1 MSGAEGGSMTA
12 GRGGVTGNV
21 SPVSGTPPV
30 TVRPCD
36 NPFRVGRLDAL
47 GFVEHVV
54 GVDAVVQALAKNNYR
69 GALVGG
75 HGTGKSTLLRAVG
88 DRLIGRGLSPMPLF
102 MNTEERGRLPLR
114 WRIAV
119 RRAGEGDALLLDGY
133 DHLPRWARL
142 WVRYKAQYAGALV
155 VTSHRRCRLRT
166 VAQMQTSPALLRT
179 IVAELAGE
187 GYAASVD
194 CEALWQETG
203 GNLRDALRLLY
214 DRVSSEMP

>member
-1 MSGAEGGSMTA
+1 MSGAEGGSMTVD
-12 GRGGVTGNV
+12 RGVVTGGEGAAV
-21 SPVSGTPPV
+21 LGTKPQAA
-30 TVRPCD
+30 RPCD

-47 GFVEHVV
+47 GYVDHGADLGTVV
-54 GVDAVVQALAKNNYR
+54 ASLKQNNYR

-75 HGTGKSTLLRAVG
+75 HGTGKSTLLGAVG
-88 DRLIGRGLSPMPLF
+88 DRLIEHGLSPMPLF
-102 MNTEERGRLPLR
+102 MNTEERGTLPLR

-179 IVAELAGE
+179 LVAELAGAA
-187 GYAASVD
+187 YAASVD
-194 CEALWQETG
+194 CDALWHETQ
-203 GNLRDALRLLY
+203 GNLRDALRRLY
-214 DRVSSEMP
+214 DRV